1 MKQMLKICLLL
12 VTIPC
17 GLHARTYDSATGRY
31 LQSDPIGQAAGPNTY
46 AYVNNNPLNAIDPL
60 GLDSL
65 VITGGMRS
73 YTNPFGHVA
82 NAVTGAGV
90 FSYGNDTALGSGVQS
105 YIQSQMAS
113 RNQVVTYIPTSPEQ
127 DAQMLAFY
135 ALHPGRNSVGIVDN
149 CAARTSQALNAGG
162 VPAPDTHFPFP
173 LSNGVG
179 NLPGARQCF
188 IPQGGQIPQ
197 ALLNILPG
205 FEPR

>member
-1 MKQMLKICLLL
+1 MLMKSLIAGSGLALLL
-12 VTIPC
+12 LYQP
-17 GLHARTYDSATGRY
+17 A
-31 LQSDPIGQAAGPNTY
+31 QAS
-46 AYVNNNPLNAIDPL
+46 YVGGNPLNAIDPQ
-60 GLDSL
+60 GLDAL
-65 VITGGMRS
+65 VITGGLKS

-90 FSYGNDTALGSGVQS
+90 FSYGNNTSLGSGVQT
-105 YIQSQMAS
+105 YLQSQMAS

-127 DAQMLAFY
+127 DAQMLDFY
-135 ALHPGRNSVGIVDN
+135 ALHPGKNSVGIIDN

-179 NLPGARQCF
+179 NLPGTQQFF
-188 IPQGGQIPQ
+188 IPQGGPIPQ

-205 FEPR
+205 FEPH